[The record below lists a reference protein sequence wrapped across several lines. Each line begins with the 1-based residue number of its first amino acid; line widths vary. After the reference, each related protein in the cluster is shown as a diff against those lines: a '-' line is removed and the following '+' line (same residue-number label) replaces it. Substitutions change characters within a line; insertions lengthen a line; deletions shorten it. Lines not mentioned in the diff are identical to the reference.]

1 MVLLVFLGKMI
12 INNTDKVWCTFV
24 CQAFMTIGKESVPK
38 VIINDTRNIFCICC
52 NYSYF
57 V

>member
-1 MVLLVFLGKMI
+1 MVLLVFSGKMI

-24 CQAFMTIGKESVPK
+24 CQAFMTLGKESVPK
-38 VIINDTRNIFCICC
+38 VIINDTINIFCICC